1 MSAQVDSYANAIAHL
16 PAGGTLILHDVSWE
30 DYEELLADLGA
41 NAGVRVSY
49 ENGRLEIM
57 SPSLAHEVYKD
68 LILYMARLV
77 AEEMDVVLES
87 GGSTTFK
94 DHRLA
99 QGAEPDNC
107 FYVQNAGR
115 IIGKAHID
123 ITVDP
128 PPDIVVEVDVSHES
142 TAKLSFYAGIGAP
155 ELWRYDERRFRIYR
169 LSEGRYIEAEAS
181 SALPLITSNALTS
194 FLEQCKTE
202 GQSKTLQS
210 FREWLSL
217 TTHQ

>member
-30 DYEELLADLGA
+30 DYEQLLADLGA
-41 NAGVRVSY
+41 SSGVRVSY

-77 AEEMDVVLES
+77 AEEMDVMLES

-94 DHRLA
+94 DQRLA

-107 FYVQNAGR
+107 FYVQNASR
-115 IIGKAHID
+115 IIGKSNID
-123 ITVDP
+123 LVVDP
-128 PPDIVVEVDVSHES
+128 PPDIIVEIDVSHES
-142 TAKLSFYAGIGAP
+142 TAKLSFYASIGAP
-155 ELWRYDERRFRIYR
+155 ELWRYDERRLRIYR
-169 LSEGRYIEAEAS
+169 LSERRYIETEAS
-181 SALPLITSNALTS
+181 SALPVITSNALTT
-194 FLEQCKTE
+194 FLEQCKTD
-202 GQSKTLQS
+202 GQSKTLRS
-210 FREWLSL
+210 FREWLSN
-217 TTHQ
+217 TAHR